1 MSDHEVNLKILLG
14 QIVRRGD
21 MPLDER
27 NTLLESMTD
36 EVAELVLANSD
47 ANGRMLSR
55 DTIRSRNDI
64 FQFGR
69 AIHFI
74 EREFGRSPE
83 DLNLPDDAELARRAE
98 LGEGLTR
105 PELAVLSAWVKMY
118 VFEKLIA
125 AKPKNLPGY
134 RELLHNYFPR
144 CIQESYP
151 EDIDNHML
159 ADEIAMTVATSRM
172 VADAGAAFFP
182 MTIETTAA
190 TVQEI
195 ATAYLKAQQLAE
207 AAQVRTTLEE
217 LRTSVSLDALYRAWV
232 MVDAGAR
239 EVARYWLSSSGRI
252 PTDEELEE
260 MTSAAQHVY
269 ELQHTEVLRR
279 NADLA
284 KTLADDDITADVAL
298 RILKSQYLNVAL
310 MVWAE
315 AKRSES
321 PFTEMVVRHLAI
333 ARASRLDQ
341 LLHDLQSRPAG
352 GRWDPIALRIL
363 HNRYHNLLRALVGRT
378 PIRGKI
384 ESVDKLE
391 PMLAKGALKDVRAQ
405 VDAMLGQSEDLPSVA
420 TLLVLEERLA
430 AAISRIRRR

>member
-1 MSDHEVNLKILLG
+1 
-14 QIVRRGD
+14 
-21 MPLDER
+21 
-27 NTLLESMTD
+27 MTD
-36 EVAELVLANSD
+36 EVAELVLANND

-55 DTIRSRNDI
+55 DAIRSKKDI

-83 DLNLPDDAELARRAE
+83 DLNLPDDAELTRRAE

-118 VFEKLIA
+118 VFDKLMA
-125 AKPKNLPGY
+125 SNPKKVPGY
-134 RELLHNYFPR
+134 HELLHTYFPVR
-144 CIQESYP
+144 IQESYAD
-151 EDIDNHML
+151 DIDNHML
-159 ADEIAMTVATSRM
+159 ADEIAMTVATSQM

-190 TVQEI
+190 TVFDI

-207 AAQVRTTLEE
+207 AAKVRTTLEE

-252 PTDEELEE
+252 PTDDELTE
-260 MTSAAQHVY
+260 MTAAAQHVY

-279 NADLA
+279 NTDLA

-298 RILKSQYLNVAL
+298 RILKAQYLNVAL

-315 AKRSES
+315 AKRSDS

-333 ARASRLDQ
+333 ARASRLEQ
-341 LLHDLQSRPAG
+341 LLQDLQSRPAG

-378 PIRGKI
+378 PIRGPI
-384 ESVDKLE
+384 DSVDTLE
-391 PMLAKGALKDVRAQ
+391 PMLAAGALRGVRAQ
-405 VDAMLGQSEDLPSVA
+405 VDAMLGQGDELPSVA

-430 AAISRIRRR
+430 SAIARIRPS